1 MTAPGSTNP
10 TDSASQ
16 SLTPRKRALA
26 EFKKRRINMIALR
39 FLVFLVAVAVFAD
52 FLASNKPLLCKLN
65 GDIHVPVVEDYL
77 VDFGLYRYEKELVNQ
92 NWRELQYD
100 WAIWPLVRYRPT
112 DIDYNNLRL
121 NSPFGKQRVKSWQ
134 EWHYLG
140 TDRDGRDV
148 LSGLIHGTR
157 ISLSIGLVAAGIAG
171 LIGIIIG
178 SIAGYFGDTR
188 FQLSTIGIV
197 MGGIGLVLGYF
208 YGFQVRS
215 TALSQGVESGALPLL
230 LQLIFSFAILI
241 GITVVFVWLGK
252 PLERIPVLGRKRYVW
267 LDIMIS
273 RLIEIVSTVPSLLL
287 ILTVMALTEK
297 KSLFFLMLIIG
308 LMSWP
313 GVARY
318 MRSEMLRTRNQAFV
332 EAARAVGM
340 SNFRILWRH
349 AIPNSI
355 SPVLVVLTFGVA
367 GAIATE
373 AALTFIGVGLPD
385 TLVTWG
391 GLLNLARRSQS
402 AWWLSL
408 FPGIAIFLTITAI
421 NLVGEGLRDAF
432 NPRLQNGQ

>member
-1 MTAPGSTNP
+1 MKAESTTNP
-10 TDSASQ
+10 SEAVSLSQ
-16 SLTPRKRALA
+16 TPGKRAWA

-39 FLVFLVAVAVFAD
+39 FLVFLLFVAVFAD
-52 FLASNKPLLCKLN
+52 FLANSKPLICKIE
-65 GDIHVPVVEDYL
+65 GKIHVPVVQDYL
-77 VDFGLYRYEKELVNQ
+77 ADLGLYKYDVKLLNQ
-92 NWRELQYD
+92 NWREMELE
-100 WAIWPLVRYRPT
+100 WAVWPLVRYRPI
-112 DIDYNNLRL
+112 DIDYHNLRL
-121 NSPFGKQRVKSWQ
+121 NSPFGKQKVTTWQ

-157 ISLSIGLVAAGIAG
+157 IALSIGLVAAGIAG
-171 LIGIIIG
+171 FIGIVLG
-178 SIAGYFGDTR
+178 SVAGYFGDTR
-188 FQLSTIGIV
+188 FQLSTIGII
-197 MGGIGLVLGYF
+197 MAAFGLILGYF
-208 YGFQVRS
+208 YGFQVRA
-215 TALSQGVESGALPLL
+215 TALANGIESGAFPLL
-230 LQLIFSFAILI
+230 FQLILSLAILV
-241 GITVVFVWLGK
+241 GITVVFVWLAK
-252 PLERIPVLGRKRYVW
+252 PLERIPALGRKRYVW
-267 LDIMIS
+267 MDIMLS
-273 RLIEIVSTVPSLLL
+273 RLIEVVATIPSLLL

-297 KSLFFLMLIIG
+297 KSLFFVMLIIG
-308 LMSWP
+308 LLGWP

-340 SNFRILWRH
+340 GNFRILLRH

-355 SPVLVVLTFGVA
+355 SPVLVVLTFAVG

-385 TLVTWG
+385 DIVTWG

-402 AWWLSL
+402 AWWLSV

-432 NPRLQNGQ
+432 NPRLLNGA